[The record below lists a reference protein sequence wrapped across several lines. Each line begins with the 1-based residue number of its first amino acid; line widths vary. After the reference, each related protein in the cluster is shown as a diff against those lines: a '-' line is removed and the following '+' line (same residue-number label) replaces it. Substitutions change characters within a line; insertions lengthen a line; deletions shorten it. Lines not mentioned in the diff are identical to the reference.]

1 MLPGRNGLVSFVAE
15 DADLIGEQDKRGEQI
30 SNEIAQRQD
39 GETSQVAD
47 LS

>member
-1 MLPGRNGLVSFVAE
+1 VAK
-15 DADLIGEQDKRGEQI
+15 DADLTAKQDKRGVQI

-39 GETSQVAD
+39 GETSQVAE